1 MDSITGSIV
10 APPLEHGEPIIAAA
24 PCAAGRRIFTC
35 GNSRAQ
41 IWDGADGTVIGKA
54 FVGSAR
60 IISGSVDPGGQRI
73 AASVNQVGVVIWDC
87 SAGAELCRIGGNAVR
102 CEFSP
107 QGTALLVVREDGAQ
121 VFDPNTGAALSP
133 FVAEPDK
140 STDAHFSP
148 DSRRVLQWSRT
159 TRAGQNAAR
168 IWNATTGAVET
179 TLEAHWRAIDEAVF
193 SPDGRLVASGG
204 EDHVLRICDS
214 VSGKPV
220 FPPRRHRNQVRK
232 VGFSP
237 DSSFVW
243 AVSDNDVLVWDTAA
257 AELVGP
263 RLRHPKD
270 PVAFAWS
277 ADSQRFVTIGDSF
290 SPRLWNFVPDSRSP
304 EELAII
310 ARGLSAHEL
319 SAGTSDLDELD
330 LEESCAAWRHMG
342 VMD

>member
-1 MDSITGSIV
+1 M
-10 APPLEHGEPIIAAA
+10 
-24 PCAAGRRIFTC
+24 
-35 GNSRAQ
+35 
-41 IWDGADGTVIGKA
+41 
-54 FVGSAR
+54 
-60 IISGSVDPGGQRI
+60 SGSVDPGGQRV
-73 AASVNQVGVVIWDC
+73 AVSVDQVGVVVWDC
-87 SAGAELCRIGGNAVR
+87 SAGAELCQIDGNAVR
-102 CEFSP
+102 CEFNP

-133 FVAEPDK
+133 FVVDPDK
-140 STDAHFSP
+140 RTEAHFSP
-148 DSRRVLQWSRT
+148 NGRRVLQWSRA

-168 IWNATTGAVET
+168 IWNAATGVIET
-179 TLEAHWRAIDEAVF
+179 TLEAHWRAIDEAAF

-214 VSGKPV
+214 VTGQPA

-243 AVSDNDVLVWDTAA
+243 AVSDNDVHVWDTAA
-257 AELVGP
+257 AEMVGP

-270 PVAFAWS
+270 PGAFAWS
-277 ADSQRFVTIGDSF
+277 ADSQRFITVGDNF
-290 SPRLWNFVPDSRSP
+290 SPRLWSFVPDSRSP

-330 LEESCAAWRHMG
+330 LEESRAAWRRMG